1 MDERPS
7 FRRRA
12 DVRRLVF
19 ALMTPWAFFAVAY
32 SLPLLSGMLYLA
44 GFSPDWLGSV
54 VMFWF
59 YSFGFPA
66 LLSVPAWFL
75 FGVWRQ
81 IGRASCRERVSLV
94 V

>member
-32 SLPLLSGMLYLA
+32 SLPLLSGVLYLA

-59 YSFGFPA
+59 YPPGAGDPTPPQFSWSLHDQPPA
-66 LLSVPAWFL
+66 FD
-75 FGVWRQ
+75 
-81 IGRASCRERVSLV
+81 
-94 V
+94 